1 MTIHR
6 RALLALPGLGA
17 LPAAAQESFPSRPI
31 RLIVPFATGG
41 PSDIVARLLAPKMS
55 AVLGQPVVVEARP
68 GAGGVTGLDVVAK
81 AAPDGHVIGL
91 GSAGGLA
98 ISPGLPQPM
107 PYDVARDF
115 APLSL
120 VVTVPEPLVVAG
132 TRPWRSLGELI
143 AAAKAAP
150 GKLNYGSTGPGS
162 MPHLAG
168 EALKLAAGIDITH
181 VPYRGGA
188 PLALALIAGEVDIG
202 FADQP
207 ILLPHLRSGGIRALA
222 IGTRGRD
229 PLLPDVPTMAEAGLP
244 EVMTDNWHGL
254 VAPARTPP
262 AVQAALHRA
271 AIAALTDPEVM
282 RLLREQGAVPAAQS
296 QAEFADFIR
305 RETARWGEVIRR
317 AGVKAE

>member
-1 MTIHR
+1 MTIPR
-6 RALLALPGLGA
+6 RALLALPGLVA
-17 LPAAAQESFPSRPI
+17 LPAMAEDAFPSRPV

-107 PYDVARDF
+107 PYDTLRDF
-115 APLSL
+115 APLTL
-120 VVTVPEPLVVAG
+120 AVIVHEPLVVPAG
-132 TRPWRSLGELI
+132 MPWRNLGELI

-150 GKLNYGSTGPGS
+150 GKLNFGSTGPGS

-168 EALKLAAGIDITH
+168 ELLKLAAGIDLTH
-181 VPYRGGA
+181 VPYKGGA
-188 PLALALIAGEVDIG
+188 PLALAVIAGEVEIG
-202 FADQP
+202 FADLP
-207 ILLPHLRSGGIRALA
+207 ILMPHLRSGAMRALA
-222 IGTRGRD
+222 IGGRARD

-244 EVMTDNWHGL
+244 QVMTDNWHGL

-271 AIAALTDPEVM
+271 ATAALGDPEVM
-282 RLLREQGAVPAAQS
+282 RLLRDQGAVPAAQS
-296 QAEFADFIR
+296 QAEFVDFIR

-317 AGVKAE
+317 AGVKSE